1 MQCAAQTKMNCSITR
16 LFSMTSAAAL
26 AVAAVCAVAQPFP
39 AKPVRFIVP
48 YAAGGGVDIVTRTL
62 AQKLTEI
69 AGQSF
74 VVDNRPGGNANIASE
89 AVARA
94 APDGYTLLMGSPAN
108 AVNGSLF
115 SKLPYDTL
123 RDFAPVALVGYGPLV
138 LVVHPS
144 VPAHTVKELIALCK
158 ARAGQINYASGG
170 NGTSQHLAGEL
181 LRVTTG
187 ISVVHVPYKGAAPAL
202 VDLIGGQIAFM
213 FNNTLEVL
221 PYAKSGRLRALAMA
235 SAQRAAVMPDV
246 PTFAEAGYKGFEATV
261 WWGVLAP
268 AATPKD
274 VIARLNADIGRALR
288 APDMKEKFTALG
300 AEITGGTPE
309 QYADFLKNEIT
320 KWAGVIKASGIRA
333 D

>member
-1 MQCAAQTKMNCSITR
+1 MAA
-16 LFSMTSAAAL
+16 SAYAL
-26 AVAAVCAVAQPFP
+26 GQPYP
-39 AKPVRFIVP
+39 AKTVRFIVP

-62 AQKLTEI
+62 AQKLTEQV
-69 AGQSF
+69 GQSF
-74 VVDNRPGGNANIASE
+74 VVENRPGGNANIASE
-89 AVARA
+89 AVAKA

-108 AVNGSLF
+108 AVNGSLYK
-115 SKLPYDTL
+115 KLPYDVL
-123 RDFAPVALVGYGPLV
+123 RDFAPVSLIGYGPLV

-144 VPAHTVKELIALCK
+144 VPARTVKELIALCK
-158 ARAGQINYASGG
+158 AQPGQLNYASGG

-187 ISVVHVPYKGAAPAL
+187 IAVVHIPYKGAAPAL

-221 PYAKSGRLRALAMA
+221 PYVKAARLRALAVA
-235 SAQRAAVMPDV
+235 STRRSAVLPDL
-246 PTFAEAGYKGFEATV
+246 PTFAQAGYPGFEATV

-268 AATPKD
+268 AATPRD
-274 VIARLNADIGRALR
+274 VVVKLNAEIVKAMN
-288 APDMKEKFTALG
+288 APDIKEKFSALG
-300 AEITGGTPE
+300 AETTGSTPE
-309 QYADFLKNEIT
+309 QYAEFLKEEVT

>member
-1 MQCAAQTKMNCSITR
+1 MRSII
-16 LFSMTSAAAL
+16 AAAFL
-26 AVAAVCAVAQPFP
+26 AASAYALAQPYP
-39 AKPVRFIVP
+39 AKTVRFIVP

-62 AQKLTEI
+62 AQKLTEQ

-74 VVDNRPGGNANIASE
+74 VVENRPGGNANIASE
-89 AVARA
+89 AVAKA

-108 AVNGSLF
+108 AVNGSLYK
-115 SKLPYDTL
+115 KLPYDVL
-123 RDFAPVALVGYGPLV
+123 RDFAPVSLIGYGPLI

-144 VPAHTVKELIALCK
+144 VPARTVTELVALCK
-158 ARAGQINYASGG
+158 AQPGQLSYASGG

-187 ISVVHVPYKGAAPAL
+187 IAVVHVPYKGAAPAL

-221 PYAKSGRLRALAMA
+221 PYVKAARLRALAAA
-235 SAQRAAVMPDV
+235 SAQRSAVLPEL
-246 PTFAEAGYKGFEATV
+246 PTFAQSGYPGFEATV

-268 AATPKD
+268 AATSKD
-274 VIARLNADIGRALR
+274 VVEKLSTEIVKAMH
-288 APDMKEKFTALG
+288 APDMKEKFSALG
-300 AEITGGTPE
+300 AETTGSTPA
-309 QYADFLKNEIT
+309 QYAEFLKQEVT

>member
-1 MQCAAQTKMNCSITR
+1 MNHSISHI
-16 LFSMTSAAAL
+16 FSTIIAAAL
-26 AVAAVCAVAQPFP
+26 LAAGACAIAQPYP

-115 SKLPYDTL
+115 KKLPYDIL
-123 RDFAPVALVGYGPLV
+123 RDFAPVSLIGYGPLV

-144 VPAHTVKELIALCK
+144 VPARTVKELVALCK
-158 ARAGQINYASGG
+158 ARPGQINYASGG

-187 ISVVHVPYKGAAPAL
+187 ISVVHVPYKGAAPAM

-221 PYAKSGRLRALAMA
+221 PYARAGRLRPLAVA
-235 SAQRAAVMPDV
+235 SAQRSAVLPEV
-246 PTFAEAGYKGFEATV
+246 PTFAQSGYDGFEATV

-268 AATPKD
+268 AATPRD
-274 VIARLNADIGRALR
+274 VIARLNAEIVKALR

-300 AEITGGTPE
+300 AETTGSTPE
-309 QYADFLKNEIT
+309 QFGEFLKNEVT

>member
-1 MQCAAQTKMNCSITR
+1 MRSIII
-16 LFSMTSAAAL
+16 AAAL
-26 AVAAVCAVAQPFP
+26 MAASAYALGQPYP
-39 AKPVRFIVP
+39 AKTVRFIVP

-62 AQKLTEI
+62 AQKLTEQV
-69 AGQSF
+69 GQSF
-74 VVDNRPGGNANIASE
+74 VVENRPGGNANIASE
-89 AVARA
+89 AVAKA

-108 AVNGSLF
+108 AVNGSLYK
-115 SKLPYDTL
+115 KLPYDVL
-123 RDFAPVALVGYGPLV
+123 RDFAPVSLIGYGPLV

-144 VPAHTVKELIALCK
+144 VPARTVKELIALCK
-158 ARAGQINYASGG
+158 AQPGQLNYASGG

-187 ISVVHVPYKGAAPAL
+187 IAVVHIPYKGAAPAL

-221 PYAKSGRLRALAMA
+221 PYVKAARLRALAVA
-235 SAQRAAVMPDV
+235 STRRSAVLPDL
-246 PTFAEAGYKGFEATV
+246 PTFAQAGYPGFEATV

-268 AATPKD
+268 AATPRD
-274 VIARLNADIGRALR
+274 VVVKLNAEIVKAMN
-288 APDMKEKFTALG
+288 APDIKEKFSALG
-300 AEITGGTPE
+300 AETTGSTPA
-309 QYADFLKNEIT
+309 QYAEFLKEEVT